1 MESGIY
7 KITNPEG
14 KSYVGFTK
22 DLKQRETHYKNL
34 NCPSQ
39 RLVYESIINHGWDN
53 HIFDIIEYTSED
65 LDVREV
71 YWIEHLN
78 TYNDGLNLN
87 KGGGGPKTHTQE
99 TRDKI
104 SKIGKSNKG
113 KRANSHR
120 KGKTL
125 SKEHCLNMSLGSKG
139 KPSHRKG
146 KTIPDE
152 VKMKISK
159 TKKGKPIPGNRK
171 PVLQYS
177 KEGEF
182 IAEHISI
189 EHAALAVKGN
199 PSAISNTLREGGGS
213 TSSSYI
219 WLYKNK

>member
-14 KSYVGFTK
+14 KVYIGKSRNLDIRFDRYSKYNTLGRQPKLFDSFDEYGFENHTFDKLDKNVELETYYIAEYDSY
-22 DLKQRETHYKNL
+22 N
-34 NCPSQ
+34 N
-39 RLVYESIINHGWDN
+39 
-53 HIFDIIEYTSED
+53 
-65 LDVREV
+65 
-71 YWIEHLN
+71 
-78 TYNDGLNLN
+78 GLNAN
-87 KGGGGPKTHTQE
+87 KGGGGVISHSEESRT
-99 TRDKI
+99 KI
-104 SKIGKSNKG
+104 SIAGKLNKG
-113 KRANSHR
+113 KRAV
-120 KGKTL
+120 
-125 SKEHCLNMSLGSKG
+125 
-139 KPSHRKG
+139 SHRKG

-159 TKKGKPIPGNRK
+159 TSKGKPKPGNRK

-219 WLYKNK
+219 WVYKNK

>member
-14 KSYVGFTK
+14 KVYIGKSSNIDTRFERYSRYWTTNRQPKLFDSFDKYGFENHTFDK
-22 DLKQRETHYKNL
+22 LDKNVELETYYITEYDSYKN
-34 NCPSQ
+34 
-39 RLVYESIINHGWDN
+39 
-53 HIFDIIEYTSED
+53 
-65 LDVREV
+65 
-71 YWIEHLN
+71 
-78 TYNDGLNLN
+78 GLNAN
-87 KGGGGPKTHTQE
+87 KGGGGVVSHSEESRT
-99 TRDKI
+99 KI
-104 SKIGKSNKG
+104 SIAGKLNKG
-113 KRANSHR
+113 KRVV
-120 KGKTL
+120 
-125 SKEHCLNMSLGSKG
+125 
-139 KPSHRKG
+139 SHRKG

-199 PSAISNTLREGGGS
+199 PTAISNTLKKGGGA

-219 WLYKNK
+219 WVYKT